1 MGEHDSQQHRYPPTV
16 DTVSK
21 LITKFGT
28 GNETESGQKPIHLR
42 DRLYV
47 LRDLHKI
54 ILAVTPQR
62 PAATLQL

>member
-21 LITKFGT
+21 LVTKFGT
-28 GNETESGQKPIHLR
+28 GNETESGQKPRHLR
-42 DRLYV
+42 DRL
-47 LRDLHKI
+47 RNLHEI

-62 PAATLQL
+62 HAGTLQL